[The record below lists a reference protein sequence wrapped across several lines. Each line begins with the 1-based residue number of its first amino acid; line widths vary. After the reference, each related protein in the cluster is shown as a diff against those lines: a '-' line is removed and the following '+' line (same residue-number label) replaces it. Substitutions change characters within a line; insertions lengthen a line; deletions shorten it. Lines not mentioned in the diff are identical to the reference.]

1 VCAVLGF
8 DVVLC
13 LQYLGFDVPGD
24 GQGRRAATESDLRA
38 FGDGSDDD
46 QAEKDALLR
55 LVEAHDLVEF
65 GMIPEFVGRFP
76 VVVPFHSLTE
86 DMLMRILTEPKN
98 ALITQYQTLFSMDK
112 VDISDNTTVLVG
124 QQYCWS
130 LAFVLFLCFVI
141 SGSMKSVSCC
151 LECFDDIGWAAGRA
165 SGL

>member
-1 VCAVLGF
+1 MVPLFTLYSLCVL
-8 DVVLC
+8 VL
-13 LQYLGFDVPGD
+13 LQYLGFDVPSD
-24 GQGRRAATESDLRA
+24 GQGRRAATESDLRS
-38 FGDGSDDD
+38 FSDTGHGSEDD

-112 VDISDNTTVLVG
+112 VGFLFQKKNARLLFENSVLCTADVF
-124 QQYCWS
+124 S
-130 LAFVLFLCFVI
+130 LVFCDVTDC
-141 SGSMKSVSCC
+141 
-151 LECFDDIGWAAGRA
+151 
-165 SGL
+165 

>member
-1 VCAVLGF
+1 
-8 DVVLC
+8 
-13 LQYLGFDVPGD
+13 VPGD

-112 VDISDNTTVLVG
+112 VDISDNTTVSPGHIFTFL
-124 QQYCWS
+124 S
-130 LAFVLFLCFVI
+130 LSHHCKALMCAVLSSPSTKHCSAWTRWTFLITLLCLQDI
-141 SGSMKSVSCC
+141 SSHFYHFLTIV
-151 LECFDDIGWAAGRA
+151 RH
-165 SGL
+165 

>member
-1 VCAVLGF
+1 M
-8 DVVLC
+8 
-13 LQYLGFDVPGD
+13 PSD
-24 GQGRRAATESDLRA
+24 GQGRRAATESDLRS
-38 FGDGSDDD
+38 FSDTSPSSADE

-112 VDISDNTTVLVG
+112 VFKGELNSYTLKTTWPKIEV
-124 QQYCWS
+124 
-130 LAFVLFLCFVI
+130 F
-141 SGSMKSVSCC
+141 
-151 LECFDDIGWAAGRA
+151 
-165 SGL
+165 

>member
-1 VCAVLGF
+1 MFYTLACNTFVQLWSVELGGLYWHWTTVDV
-8 DVVLC
+8 DVVVW
-13 LQYLGFDVPGD
+13 LQYLGFDVPSD
-24 GQGRRAATESDLRA
+24 GQGRRAATESDLRS
-38 FGDGSDDD
+38 FSDTSPSSADE

-112 VDISDNTTVLVG
+112 VFKGELNSYTLKTTWPKIEV
-124 QQYCWS
+124 
-130 LAFVLFLCFVI
+130 F
-141 SGSMKSVSCC
+141 
-151 LECFDDIGWAAGRA
+151 
-165 SGL
+165 

>member
-1 VCAVLGF
+1 MAKCVGRLELCITVQRCVFL
-8 DVVLC
+8 VC

-24 GQGRRAATESDLRA
+24 GQGRRAATQSDLRS
-38 FGDGSDDD
+38 FSDIGHGSEDD

-98 ALITQYQTLFSMDK
+98 ALITQYQTLFNMDK
-112 VDISDNTTVLVG
+112 VALL
-124 QQYCWS
+124 Y
-130 LAFVLFLCFVI
+130 
-141 SGSMKSVSCC
+141 
-151 LECFDDIGWAAGRA
+151 
-165 SGL
+165 

>member
-1 VCAVLGF
+1 VNVAVA
-8 DVVLC
+8 VW
-13 LQYLGFDVPGD
+13 LQYLGFDVTSD
-24 GQGRRAATESDLRA
+24 GQGRRAATESDLRS
-38 FGDGSDDD
+38 FGDTGHGSEDD

-112 VDISDNTTVLVG
+112 VRLLWMSDFF
-124 QQYCWS
+124 
-130 LAFVLFLCFVI
+130 A
-141 SGSMKSVSCC
+141 
-151 LECFDDIGWAAGRA
+151 
-165 SGL
+165 